1 MYINGIICTILGE
14 QWERYSR
21 QEIDRICRWGKKN
34 QKENQ
39 VSFNGE
45 RKLSELLLYAKKNY
59 ELIFLK

>member
-21 QEIDRICRWGKKN
+21 QEVNRICRGGKKN

-45 RKLSELLLYAKKNY
+45 RKLYAKK
-59 ELIFLK
+59 LWAKFP

>member
-45 RKLSELLLYAKKNY
+45 RKL
-59 ELIFLK
+59 